1 MDVTNAIEYLRSR
14 SKACREKSAEVIVP
28 DSVQCSG
35 KDRTIGGVI
44 SKWKPDMEL
53 STDNFI
59 SRTT

>member
-1 MDVTNAIEYLRSR
+1 MKVAIKHSLSR

-28 DSVQCSG
+28 GGCKRTG
-35 KDRTIGGVI
+35 KDGTVGGAI

-59 SRTT
+59 LKTT